1 MEKNKW
7 KNFCVVG
14 LGNHAKTK
22 LIPAL
27 KNNNL
32 HIEGLV
38 TSQKKNFQN
47 DVKIFM
53 NINEAIQNLS
63 RNTVFV
69 IASPPHVHFS
79 QIKQIINNGN
89 DVIVE
94 KPSFISLNEINEIN
108 HLLNNNTNV
117 LIEAFMYKDSL
128 LYKKFI
134 NFWNKFK
141 TKVTHINIIFYI
153 PSYPK
158 NTYRDKNNI
167 ESSCLYDLGCY
178 GFSVLSEMNLDFKN
192 LKLLNIKR
200 QKYFV
205 DNIHIGG
212 QIDNISINMK
222 FGVGEMYNNSVEII
236 TENGNKHIF
245 APFFY
250 GRAADKN
257 IQYRDKNNQIISKQI
272 IPDINSFDIM
282 LGRSR
287 LNWYKSQQDRL
298 KKMIMVTKK
307 LEEISLNISN

>member
-1 MEKNKW
+1 MGKNKW
-7 KNFCVVG
+7 KNFCIVG

-27 KNNNL
+27 KNNKL

-38 TSQKKNFQN
+38 TSQKKIFEI
-47 DVKIFM
+47 DAKIFM
-53 NINEAIQNLS
+53 NINEALLNLS

-69 IASPPHVHFS
+69 ISSPPHIHFS

-108 HLLNNNTNV
+108 DLLNNNTNV
-117 LIEAFMYKDSL
+117 LIEAFMYKHSL

-134 NFWNKFK
+134 NFWNKAK
-141 TKVTHINIIFYI
+141 TKATHINIIFCI
-153 PSYPK
+153 PSYPM

-178 GFSVLSEMNLDFKN
+178 GFSVLSEMDLDFKN
-192 LKLLNIKR
+192 LKLLKVKR
-200 QKYFV
+200 QKYFI
-205 DNIHIGG
+205 DSIHIGG
-212 QIDNISINMK
+212 QIDDLSVNME
-222 FGVGEMYNNSVEII
+222 FGVGEMYKNSVEIM
-236 TENGNKHIF
+236 TENGDKHKF
-245 APFFY
+245 SPFFY
-250 GRAADKN
+250 GRAADKI
-257 IQYRDKNNQIISKQI
+257 IQLRDKNNQIISKQI
-272 IPDINSFDIM
+272 IPDVNSFDIM
-282 LGRSR
+282 FGRSR

-307 LEEISLNISN
+307 LEEISKSISN